1 MVSQKPTIVFVSG
14 AFHKVE
20 SYAPTTDLLK
30 QDGYDVT
37 GVTLASV
44 DQDPPQPNW
53 DEDIAGIRNAALSA
67 IKEGKDVVAVAHSFA
82 GLPVSDAM
90 KGLSKA
96 EREKAGLKGGVVRL
110 VYITAGVVEVGGF
123 SQQPFNGQPH
133 PWMRLEPDNRAY
145 MKSPEIAAELFYNDV
160 DPEIAKVMV
169 EGLKSQSYG
178 AFLSKV
184 TYTAWRD
191 IPSTY
196 LICENDKCLP
206 VELQE
211 AMMKTPGALFE
222 EERCSAGHSP
232 FLSMPRFTADVIRR
246 AAGEKI

>member
-1 MVSQKPTIVFVSG
+1 MASQRPAIVFVSG

-30 QDGYDVT
+30 QDGYDVI

-53 DEDIAGIRNAALSA
+53 DEDIAGIRNATLSA
-67 IKEGKDVVAVAHSFA
+67 INEGKDVVAVAHSFA

-96 EREKAGLKGGVVRL
+96 EREKVGLKGGVMRL

-133 PWMRLEPDNRAY
+133 PWMRLEVRYLYSPLCPSADSRPVVGRPRLYEEPQNCGRA
-145 MKSPEIAAELFYNDV
+145 L
-160 DPEIAKVMV
+160 
-169 EGLKSQSYG
+169 
-178 AFLSKV
+178 
-184 TYTAWRD
+184 
-191 IPSTY
+191 
-196 LICENDKCLP
+196 
-206 VELQE
+206 LQ
-211 AMMKTPGALFE
+211 
-222 EERCSAGHSP
+222 
-232 FLSMPRFTADVIRR
+232 
-246 AAGEKI
+246 